1 MDKYYYISFSADK
14 PMGAFSFDNMI
25 SGVQTMT
32 TFLTVKV
39 SQGNQ
44 LDLMYVFS
52 QIIDS
57 GYKNPTIMGCFE
69 ISEKEYE
76 FFTELVKQNGKHRNN
91 KDT

>member
-14 PMGAFSFDNMI
+14 PMGVFSFDNMI
-25 SGVQTMT
+25 SGVQTIT

-44 LDLMYVFS
+44 LDLIYVFS
-52 QIIDS
+52 QIVDK
-57 GYKNPTIMGCFE
+57 GYKNPTILGCLD

-76 FFTELVKQNGKHRNN
+76 YFTELLRQRGKHSNN